1 MMHLLF
7 VETNTTGTG
16 TKAMKIAKQLGYKI
30 HFWTMDLE
38 QYKSMTDDHPLNFA
52 DRVVIIDTYDTERMK
67 EEMVRSEV
75 NFSGI
80 LAFDDYHLIPVAEL
94 ASYLGVR
101 GHDIEALKRARY
113 KHIMRNYIKNKKIR
127 YFLQPNF
134 HIIHHPDEVINLE
147 ISFPCVIKPVDDSG
161 SNGVTICQNRCDL
174 ELSLREEW
182 QRQRNERGYVLERK
196 WLIEEWIEGQEFSAE
211 MLYTIDGWKLISVT
225 KKETYGSHAVEC
237 GHVTGPKLNPF
248 YDLEERCKRLLNLL
262 GLNYGAAHIE
272 FFVRG
277 NNLYLVEVNPRLAG
291 DCIPE
296 LVELATGVDMIRHVV
311 LQSIGKYEE
320 TVNTRRR
327 YAAIKF
333 ILPVEQGIYQT
344 VRGMEEAQKVAGVK
358 RISIGKL
365 PFKANEIKSSYQRL
379 GFVIAEGDS
388 MENAIASIQEAMDL
402 LEWGIVHE

>member
-38 QYKSMTDDHPLNFA
+38 QYNAMTDDHPLNFA
-52 DRVVIIDTYDTERMK
+52 DQVVIIDTYDTERMK
-67 EEMVRSEV
+67 QELVRSDV
-75 NFSGI
+75 KFAGI

-94 ASYLGVR
+94 ASYLKLN
-101 GHDIEALKRARY
+101 GHNIEALKRARY
-113 KHIMRNYIKNKKIR
+113 KHITRTYLESQHFR
-127 YFLQPNF
+127 EFLQPAF
-134 HIIHHPDEVINLE
+134 YIIHHPDEIINLE

-161 SNGVTICQNRCDL
+161 SNGVTICQNRHDL
-174 ELSLREEW
+174 ELSLRREW
-182 QRQRNERGYVLERK
+182 QRERNERGYGLART

-211 MLYTIDGWKLISVT
+211 MLYTVDGWKLISVT

-237 GHVTGPKLNPF
+237 GHVTGSKLNPF
-248 YDLEERCKRLLNLL
+248 YDLEERCKKLLDLL

-296 LVELATGVDMIRHVV
+296 LVEFATGVDMVRYVV
-311 LQSIGKYEE
+311 LQSIGTYEKI
-320 TVNTRRR
+320 TITRQR

-344 VRGMEEAQKVAGVK
+344 VKGMEEAQKVAGIK

-365 PFKANEIKSSYQRL
+365 PFKANEIKSSYQRI

-388 MENAIASIQEAMDL
+388 MENAITSIQQAMDR
-402 LEWGIVHE
+402 LEWRVIHG

>member
-30 HFWTMDLE
+30 HFWTMNLE
-38 QYKSMTDDHPLNFA
+38 QYSAMTDDHPLNFA
-52 DRVVIIDTYDTERMK
+52 DQVVIINTYDTDRMK
-67 EEMVRSEV
+67 EELARSEV
-75 NFSGI
+75 KFAGI

-113 KHIMRNYIKNKKIR
+113 KHIMRTYLKSQHFR
-127 YFLQPNF
+127 EFLQPAF
-134 HIIHHPDEVINLE
+134 HIIHHPDEIINLE

-161 SNGVTICQNRCDL
+161 SNGVTICQNRRDL
-174 ELSLREEW
+174 ELPLRHEW
-182 QRQRNERGYVLERK
+182 QRQRNERGYELARK

-211 MLYTIDGWKLISVT
+211 MLYTVDGWKLISVT
-225 KKETYGSHAVEC
+225 KKETYGPHAVEC

-248 YDLEERCKRLLNLL
+248 SDLEERCKKLLDLL

-296 LVELATGVDMIRHVV
+296 LVEFAAGVDMVRHVV
-311 LQSIGKYEE
+311 LQSIGTYEE
-320 TVNTRRR
+320 VTITRQR

-365 PFKANEIKSSYQRL
+365 PFKANGIKSSYQRL
-379 GFVIAEGDS
+379 GFVMAEGDS
-388 MENAIASIQEAMDL
+388 MENVISSTQEAMDR

>member
-1 MMHLLF
+1 MHLLF

-38 QYKSMTDDHPLNFA
+38 QYESMTDDHPLNFA
-52 DRVVIIDTYDTERMK
+52 DQVVIIDTYDTERMK
-67 EEMVRSEV
+67 EELVRSEV

-80 LAFDDYHLIPVAEL
+80 LAFDDYHLIPVGEL
-94 ASYLGVR
+94 ASYLRVK

-113 KHIMRNYIKNKKIR
+113 KHITRTYLESQFFSE
-127 YFLQPNF
+127 FLQPAF
-134 HIIHHPDEVINLE
+134 HIIHHPDEIINLE

-161 SNGVTICQNRCDL
+161 SNGVTICQNRRDL
-174 ELSLREEW
+174 ELSLRREW

-211 MLYTIDGWKLISVT
+211 MLYTTDGWKLISVT

-237 GHVTGPKLNPF
+237 GHVTGLKLNPF

-296 LVELATGVDMIRHVV
+296 LVEFATGVDMVRHVV
-311 LQSIGKYEE
+311 LQSIGTNEE
-320 TVNTRRR
+320 VTITRQR
-327 YAAIKF
+327 YAAVKF
-333 ILPVEQGIYQT
+333 ILPVEQGIYQM

-388 MENAIASIQEAMDL
+388 KENTIASIQEAMDL